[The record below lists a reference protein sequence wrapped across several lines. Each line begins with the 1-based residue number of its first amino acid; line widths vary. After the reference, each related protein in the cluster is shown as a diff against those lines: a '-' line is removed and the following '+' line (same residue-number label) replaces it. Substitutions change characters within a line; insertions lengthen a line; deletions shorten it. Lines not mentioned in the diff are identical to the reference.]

1 MAPEDRSPEPDDPPE
16 DSSFAR
22 TLGRAIKV
30 LRTLRGVDR
39 KDLADRAGLS
49 YSYLAEIENGK
60 KSPSASAQK
69 AIADALGMSV
79 AELHLHAKRLL
90 AELRRERGEELEA
103 SALAG
108 LPHAAWAPPPG
119 GARARALR
127 WLSSRFEPAAADFES
142 PYGAGVEG
150 AVEQWLAA
158 ISDRLAA
165 SAERVERELEAFRV
179 ELERYRTAL
188 DGLRASEQK
197 AGVEREE
204 LGNRLS
210 RWQDRFD
217 RRLQELTVEIA
228 RLTERQEA
236 LATQMRDAG
245 ARPHE
250 AASGPSRRR
259 GDER

>member
-1 MAPEDRSPEPDDPPE
+1 MAPEDRRPEPDDPPE

-22 TLGRAIKV
+22 SLGRAIKV

-69 AIADALGMSV
+69 AIADALGVSV
-79 AELHLHAKRLL
+79 AQLHIQAKRVL
-90 AELRRERGEELEA
+90 AELSEPGHELH
-103 SALAG
+103 ALGFAG
-108 LPHAAWAPPPG
+108 AGRADYAAPPA

-127 WLSSRFEPAAADFES
+127 WLRRFEPLVGDVEAA
-142 PYGAGVEG
+142 YGAGLEST
-150 AVEQWLAA
+150 VEQWLAA

-165 SAERVERELEAFRV
+165 SAERVERELESFRG

-188 DGLRASEQK
+188 DELRASEQK

-217 RRLQELTVEIA
+217 RRLYELTTEVA
-228 RLTERQEA
+228 RLTERQE
-236 LATQMRDAG
+236 LFATQLR
-245 ARPHE
+245 E
-250 AASGPSRRR
+250 AEPKRRS
-259 GDER
+259 